1 MSRRPI
7 ANLRS
12 KRFKSNSKPSL
23 LEQLGKPLRDFVDDF
38 KTHSADTLKKVREEN
53 PEKYLEL
60 ATKLAALVAALKPE
74 PDGFHTAKSKEDIG
88 AKLLQSI
95 GFTEPD
101 DVSIQAAVQ
110 ANNAFIA
117 QLEAIRDAA
126 AGAFPITV
134 EDSIQ

>member
-1 MSRRPI
+1 MRAR
-7 ANLRS
+7 
-12 KRFKSNSKPSL
+12 KPKPQTSL
-23 LEQLGKPLRDFVDDF
+23 LEQLGKPLRDFVEDF
-38 KTHSADTLKKVREEN
+38 KTHSADTLKKVREKN

-60 ATKLAALVAALKPE
+60 ATKLAALVATLKPE

-88 AKLLQSI
+88 MKLLQSI
-95 GFTEPD
+95 GFAEPD
-101 DVSIQAAVQ
+101 EVSIQSAVE

-126 AGAFPITV
+126 SPITD